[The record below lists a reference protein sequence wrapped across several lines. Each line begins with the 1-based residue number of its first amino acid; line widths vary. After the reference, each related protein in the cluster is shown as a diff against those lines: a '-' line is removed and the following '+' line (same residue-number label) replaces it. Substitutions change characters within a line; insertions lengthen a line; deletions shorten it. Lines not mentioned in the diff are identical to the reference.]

1 LTVLFLHHGMSFEA
15 HNTPMFERYNEK
27 ARRTIFF
34 ARYEASQFGSPEIE
48 AEFILL
54 GLLRED
60 RALSARFLPS
70 LNTTEGLHREI
81 ERHRRPGEKTPT
93 FVDLP
98 LSNEC
103 KQVLAHAAEESERLG
118 HGYIGPEHLL
128 LGILREEQ
136 SFAAKLLQRNGV
148 DIQVIRKDVAE
159 NQPAGPAL
167 HSPSTPTLGF
177 FQLVLQVANLEA
189 SIDFYTKL
197 GFTPVRERGSRSAV
211 LTNGSCNL
219 KLNQNLTTADH
230 LLSFLSGDIIPAV
243 ERIRSAGVEFEQ
255 LPQTEADGGT
265 TALLRDPDGNIISLS
280 SPPRPVSPR

>member
-1 LTVLFLHHGMSFEA
+1 MTFEA
-15 HNTPMFERYNEK
+15 HNIRMFERYTEK

-81 ERHRRPGEKTPT
+81 ERHRRPGEKIPT

-103 KQVLAHAAEESERLG
+103 KNVLAHAAEESERLG

-128 LGILREEQ
+128 LGILREDQ

-148 DIQVIRKDVAE
+148 DIHAIRKDIAE
-159 NQPAGPAL
+159 NPPAGPAL
-167 HSPSTPTLGF
+167 HSPTTPPLGF

-211 LTNGSCNL
+211 LTNGTCNL
-219 KLNQNLTTADH
+219 RLDENLTADH
-230 LLSFLSGDIIPAV
+230 LLSFISRDINPTV
-243 ERIRSAGVEFEQ
+243 SRIRSAGVEFDQ
-255 LPQTEADGGT
+255 PPRTEPDGNT

-280 SPPRPVSPR
+280 SPPRSAPPPPPK

>member
-1 LTVLFLHHGMSFEA
+1 
-15 HNTPMFERYNEK
+15 MFERYNEK

-48 AEFILL
+48 PEFILL

-81 ERHRRPGEKTPT
+81 ERHRRPGEKIPT
-93 FVDLP
+93 FADLP
-98 LSNEC
+98 LSTEC
-103 KQVLAHAAEESERLG
+103 KHVLAHAAEEAELLG
-118 HGYIGPEHLL
+118 HGYVGPEHLL

-148 DIQVIRKDVAE
+148 DIQAVRKAVAE

-167 HSPSTPTLGF
+167 PSPNPSLGF
-177 FQLVLQVANLEA
+177 FQLILKVTNLEA

-197 GFTPVRERGSRSAV
+197 GFTLAGDRSTGTVV
-211 LTNGSCNL
+211 LTSGNCHLRLDQSPA
-219 KLNQNLTTADH
+219 ADH
-230 LLSFLSGDIIPAV
+230 LLSFRSRDTIPA
-243 ERIRSAGVEFEQ
+243 IASLKAAGVQFEQ
-255 LPQTEADGGT
+255 LPPSEPSGGAT
-265 TALLRDPDGNIISLS
+265 ILLRDPDGNAISVSGLS
-280 SPPRPVSPR
+280 PAIPPR

>member
-1 LTVLFLHHGMSFEA
+1 
-15 HNTPMFERYNEK
+15 MFERYTEK

-48 AEFILL
+48 PEFILL

-81 ERHRRPGEKTPT
+81 ERHRRPGEKIPT
-93 FVDLP
+93 FADLP

-103 KQVLAHAAEESERLG
+103 KHVLANAAEEAELLG

-148 DIQVIRKDVAE
+148 DIQVVRKDIAE
-159 NQPAGPAL
+159 NPPAGPTL
-167 HSPSTPTLGF
+167 HSPSTPSLGF
-177 FQLVLQVANLEA
+177 FQLILKVTNLEA

-197 GFTPVRERGSRSAV
+197 GFTLAGNRSTGTV
-211 LTNGSCNL
+211 ILTSGNCHLRLDQSPA
-219 KLNQNLTTADH
+219 ADH
-230 LLSFLSGDIIPAV
+230 LLSFRSRDIIPSIASLQAAS
-243 ERIRSAGVEFEQ
+243 IQFEQ
-255 LPQTEADGGT
+255 LPPSEPSGA
-265 TALLRDPDGNIISLS
+265 TAILLRDPDGNTISLS
-280 SPPRPVSPR
+280 SLSGPASPK

>member
-1 LTVLFLHHGMSFEA
+1 
-15 HNTPMFERYNEK
+15 MFERYNEK

-81 ERHRRPGEKTPT
+81 ERHRRPGEKIPT

-103 KQVLAHAAEESERLG
+103 QRVLAYAGEEAESLG

-128 LGILREEQ
+128 LGILREEK
-136 SFAAKLLQRNGV
+136 SFAAELLKRYGV
-148 DIQVIRKDVAE
+148 HLEVVRKGIAE
-159 NQPAGPAL
+159 SEPTGPAL
-167 HSPSTPTLGF
+167 HSANPPLGF
-177 FQLVLQVANLEA
+177 FQLVLKVTNLEA

-197 GFTPVRERGSRSAV
+197 GFTLAGDRGQGTVV
-211 LTNGSCNL
+211 LTSGDC
-219 KLNQNLTTADH
+219 H
-230 LLSFLSGDIIPAV
+230 LRIDQSPAAGHVLSFRSRDIIPAIA
-243 ERIRSAGVEFEQ
+243 RLLAAGIQSEQ
-255 LPQTEADGGT
+255 PPRAEADGST
-265 TALLRDPDGNIISLS
+265 VVLLRDPDGNIISVY
-280 SPPRPVSPR
+280 SPPPSVPPAPSR

>member
-1 LTVLFLHHGMSFEA
+1 
-15 HNTPMFERYNEK
+15 MFERFNEK

-48 AEFILL
+48 AEYILL

-81 ERHRRPGEKTPT
+81 ERHRRPGEKIPT

-118 HGYIGPEHLL
+118 HGHIGPEHLL

-148 DIQVIRKDVAE
+148 DIQAVRKAIAE
-159 NQPAGPAL
+159 SQLPVPLLRSPRG
-167 HSPSTPTLGF
+167 SPSLGF
-177 FQLVLQVANLEA
+177 FQLVLKVTNIEA

-197 GFTPVRERGSRSAV
+197 GFTPAGDAGPGTAV
-211 LTNGSCNL
+211 LSNGTCHL
-219 KLNQNLTTADH
+219 RLDQNLAADRV
-230 LLSFLSGDIIPAV
+230 LSFASGDITPTVARLQAAGIQLEQHPRTEPKGSIAAV
-243 ERIRSAGVEFEQ
+243 V
-255 LPQTEADGGT
+255 
-265 TALLRDPDGNIISLS
+265 RDPDGNIISLY
-280 SPPRPVSPR
+280 SPPPSIPPTPPT